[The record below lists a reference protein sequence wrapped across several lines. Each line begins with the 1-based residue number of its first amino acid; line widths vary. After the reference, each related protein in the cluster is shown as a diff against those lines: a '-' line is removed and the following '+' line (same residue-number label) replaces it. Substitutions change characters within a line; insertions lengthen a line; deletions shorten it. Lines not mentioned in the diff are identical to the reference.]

1 LEHHRQHLLKTFVA
15 VRALSRALAEPLSA
29 EDQQLQSMPDASPT
43 KWHLAHTTW
52 FFETMVLGAHD
63 RSYRVFDDRFGA
75 LFNSYYESLGP
86 RHPRPQR
93 GLLSRPT
100 GAEVGQWRR
109 HVDAAMQ
116 AFITGASDAA
126 WLAAAGT
133 IELGLHHEQQHQ
145 ELMLTDIKH
154 AFSLNALEPAYGPAL
169 PTAAPAALRTNAT
182 AALCTNATAALCAEA
197 TWLDVDGGVVNV
209 GHGSDGFAFDNE
221 RPRHPALLAPHRI
234 ATHLVDNAAFVEFI
248 RDGGYRR
255 PALWLSDGWA
265 AVQAN
270 GWQAPAYWR
279 WDGIH
284 ADTPR
289 DPRTID
295 AAEITVFTLHGRRP
309 LDRHEPVCHVSLYEA
324 AAFAEWAGAR
334 LPTEFEWEA
343 AAAAS
348 HAAADAPIRH
358 RFDLQHLHPARGLP
372 ASGMQQLFGEVWE
385 WTGSAYA
392 PYPGFRPFTGPA
404 SEYNGKFMINQ
415 TVLRGGSCAT
425 PPGHL
430 RPTYRNFFPA
440 SARWQFSGVRLARD
454 GR

>member
-1 LEHHRQHLLKTFVA
+1 LDPHRQHLLKTFSA

-52 FFETMVLGAHD
+52 FFETLVLGAHD
-63 RSYRVFDDRFGA
+63 RGYRVYDDRFGA

-100 GAEVGQWRR
+100 LAEVGQWRR
-109 HVDAAMQ
+109 HVDSAMQ
-116 AFITGASDAA
+116 AFIAGASEAA
-126 WLAAAGT
+126 WSAAAGT

-145 ELMLTDIKH
+145 ELLLTDIKH
-154 AFSLNALEPAYGPAL
+154 AFSLNALEPSYGPAL
-169 PTAAPAALRTNAT
+169 PNEAAAKPLGAPSWIGV
-182 AALCTNATAALCAEA
+182 E
-197 TWLDVDGGVVNV
+197 GGIAKV
-209 GHGSDGFAFDNE
+209 GHGDDGSFAFDNE
-221 RPRHPALLAPHRI
+221 RPRHPVLLAPHRI
-234 ATHLVDNAAFVEFI
+234 ATHLVDNAAFLEFI

-265 AVQAN
+265 AVQAH

-284 ADTPR
+284 GDTPR
-289 DPRTID
+289 DARAID

-309 LDRHEPVCHVSLYEA
+309 LDVHEPVCHVSLYEA

-343 AAAAS
+343 AAAA
-348 HAAADAPIRH
+348 AAQTAANASIPH

-372 ASGMQQLFGEVWE
+372 GRGMQQLFGEVWQ

-404 SEYNGKFMINQ
+404 SEYNGKFMMNQ

-430 RPTYRNFFPA
+430 RSTYRNFFPA
-440 SARWQFSGVRLARD
+440 SARWQFSGLRLARD
-454 GR
+454 GI

>member
-1 LEHHRQHLLKTFVA
+1 MDPHRQHLLKTFAA

-29 EDQQLQSMPDASPT
+29 EDQQLQSMADASPT
-43 KWHLAHTTW
+43 KWHLAHTSW
-52 FFETMVLGAHD
+52 FFETLVLGAHD
-63 RSYRVFDDRFGA
+63 RGYRVFDERFGA

-93 GLLSRPT
+93 GLLSRPSLT
-100 GAEVGQWRR
+100 EVAQWRR
-109 HVDAAMQ
+109 HVDDAMH

-126 WLAAAGT
+126 WNAAAGT

-154 AFSLNALEPAYGPAL
+154 AFSLNALEPAYGPSR
-169 PTAAPAALRTNAT
+169 PSAAAAAARTE
-182 AALCTNATAALCAEA
+182 AA
-197 TWLDVDGGVVNV
+197 WIDMPGGVVSL
-209 GHGSDGFAFDNE
+209 GHGDNGFAFDNE

-234 ATHLVDNAAFVEFI
+234 ATRLVNNAAFVEFI

-255 PALWLSDGWA
+255 PTLWLSDGWA

-284 ADTPR
+284 ADAPR
-289 DPRTID
+289 DPQTID
-295 AAEITVFTLHGRRP
+295 PAEITLFTLHGRRAID
-309 LDRHEPVCHVSLYEA
+309 LLEPVCHVSLYEA
-324 AAFAEWAGAR
+324 AAFAQWAGAR

-343 AAAAS
+343 AAQAAS
-348 HAAADAPIRH
+348 GSPIRH
-358 RFDLQHLHPARGLP
+358 RYDLQQLHPARGLP
-372 ASGMQQLFGEVWE
+372 GSGMQQLFDEVWE
-385 WTGSAYA
+385 WTASAYA
-392 PYPGFRPFTGPA
+392 PYPGFRPFPGPA
-404 SEYNGKFMINQ
+404 SEYNGKFMMNQ
-415 TVLRGGSCAT
+415 TVLRGGSCVT

-430 RPTYRNFFPA
+430 RPSYRNFFPA
-440 SARWQFSGVRLARD
+440 SARWQFSGVRLAQD